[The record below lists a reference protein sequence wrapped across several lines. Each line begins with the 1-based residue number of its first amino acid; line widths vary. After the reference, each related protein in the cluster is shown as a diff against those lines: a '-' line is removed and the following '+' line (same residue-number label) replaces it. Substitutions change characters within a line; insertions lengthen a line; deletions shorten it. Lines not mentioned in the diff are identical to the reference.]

1 MSVKITDLV
10 DERAIQQLK
19 DLQVEFTMTKE
30 KYAEIAKEIAQ
41 GLSFKIDGLADLQ
54 KYNEMLNR
62 QTKEESETREKLNN
76 IIKKRDEVIA
86 NTTNTISRE
95 LAEQEK
101 LNKAHR
107 EAFVED
113 ERYKKIMEE
122 INGTYENRV
131 KRLIQVENAIKSNKA
146 AQKELTED
154 LKKGKMT
161 YADYEAQLVQLVAK
175 QRELAQE
182 KSNLNTHLK
191 NEEREMQTVSGSYNQ
206 MSQRLE
212 LLKKAYKSLNEEER
226 NAGMGKELE
235 SAIQDLDAHL
245 KDMAADMGE
254 FQRNVGNYAIAN
266 GQLITINKE
275 LISALESEATSVAEA
290 EEQNKKLAKAISEVD
305 LTSSSAQQEID
316 AYNSKIEK
324 NKKFIENNTDA
335 LEEAN
340 KILKVN
346 ARTIEEAENQNA
358 ILVKA
363 IKKVDLTAD
372 GASEQIEEYSK
383 KIEENTRFINKNS
396 GASEGLV
403 DSMGDLLG
411 VNTKFGSSLQALS
424 QNSAGNV
431 FEGIGIKAKALG
443 KTLLGLLANPY
454 VLALL
459 GIAGTV
465 AAFKWWYDYNKGLVE
480 ATKLTQDFTGLT
492 GDELKVARNEVQALA
507 DMYDKDFKEVLQ
519 STNAVSKQFGLSFQ
533 KSLSLVKDGFVSGAD
548 ANGEFLEN
556 LKEYPAYFKEAG
568 LSASQFIA
576 ITTQANKAGI
586 YSDKGIDVIKEANL
600 RIREMTTSTADAL
613 EGIGIS
619 SKKVQEELANG
630 SKTTFDIMQE
640 VSAKLA
646 EYPEASAA
654 VGTAIADIF
663 GGPGEDAGLQ
673 YILTLKDIDTNLDN
687 VKERAGELGAL
698 QEEQL
703 ESQIELENTIAA
715 VFDATGGNFESM
727 TTKAKIFVNNGI
739 VAIIKGAVGII
750 NYFRKLYNDSL
761 AFRVIVEV
769 ITLNFKNMWTTVKL
783 LFGFMI
789 DQLKVIGSA
798 LHGAFTLNWDEVSAA
813 WQRGIEN
820 QKKFV
825 KDWIASTKKNVEDGI
840 QNVIDGQLD
849 MIEIDIDVTT
859 TPTTPAKG
867 NGNTSKTGNYQSKS
881 QKDAD
886 AKGAKNQRKDRE
898 REAKEQQK
906 RVQEQLKMLE
916 ALQQSEID
924 LMEEGYEKEVAKIK
938 MGYAKRINAIK
949 GNSEE
954 ELQLKANLLQEMNN
968 KLAQYELAYNQ
979 QREKINLENKLA
991 SVEKGS
997 KEELDL
1003 KLSQLDK
1010 QRDAELEAAKRT
1022 GADVTL
1028 IEAKYLK
1035 KRQEL
1040 QEQYASERIKVIQ
1053 GEQAA
1058 SQIILDKM
1066 YSDKMTELK
1075 LNYARELKAAEG
1087 NAEKIAEIEEEF
1099 ERKSY
1104 IVAQAYA
1111 ERTVQLQI
1119 DSLKKQLTESNL
1131 SAEER
1136 KRIEEELTKAETN
1149 LANIKSDAVIENIK
1163 REGEADDKLRKKRMD
1178 NIQKWLDV
1186 AKEAISAIS
1195 DLISAIY
1202 DAQIAKIEE
1211 EQEANEEA
1219 TEAEIERISELEES
1233 KAITKEEAEARKR
1246 AAEEKSAKK
1255 NEELEKKKAELQYKQ
1270 AVLQKATDLAQAAIS
1285 TALGIITT
1293 IAQMGMPAAIPMIAV
1308 VGTLGAIQMATIAAT
1323 PIPKYAK
1330 GTGDKG
1336 HEGGLAI
1343 VGDGGK
1349 REAVIVDNTLWITPD
1364 IPTLVDMPKGSVVLP
1379 DASRF
1384 IEMSAV
1390 DSINSIPSYS
1400 DNKPKIIV
1408 NNDYSKLERE
1418 VRGLS
1423 DLIRKQTK
1431 QQHID
1436 ANNAQYELYKQRMI

>member
-10 DERAIQQLK
+10 DKETINNIIALGTA
-19 DLQVEFTMTKE
+19 FATTKKE
-30 KYAEIAKEIAQ
+30 YEALAETIVK
-41 GLSFKIDGLADLQ
+41 GLNFKIEGIEDLR
-54 KYNEMLNR
+54 KYSEMLNKH
-62 QTKEESETREKLNN
+62 TKEEGEIREKLNT
-76 IIKKRDEVIA
+76 IIKKRDEIIA

-101 LNKAHR
+101 INKAHR
-107 EAFVED
+107 EAFEYED
-113 ERYKKIMEE
+113 RYKKLMEGM
-122 INGTYENRV
+122 NGTYENRV
-131 KRLIQVENAIKSNKA
+131 RRLIQVESAIKSNKA
-146 AQKELTED
+146 AQKELSED
-154 LKKGKMT
+154 LKKGSISSK
-161 YADYEAQLVQLVAK
+161 DYETQLVQLVAK

-182 KSNLNTHLK
+182 KANLNTHLK

-206 MSQRLE
+206 MSQRLD

-226 NAGMGKELE
+226 NTGMGKELE

-275 LISALESEATSVAEA
+275 LISVLESEATSVAEA

-305 LTSSSAQQEID
+305 LTSSSAQQEIN

-324 NKKFIENNTDA
+324 NKKFIEDNTDS

-340 KILKVN
+340 KVLKVN

-358 ILVKA
+358 ILQKA

-383 KIEENTRFINKNS
+383 KIEENTRFINQNS

-403 DSMGDLLG
+403 DSIGDLLG
-411 VNTKFGSSLQALS
+411 VNTRFGSSLQALS
-424 QNSAGNV
+424 QNSAGSV
-431 FEGIGIKAKALG
+431 FEGIGVKAKALG
-443 KTLLGLLANPY
+443 KTLMGLLANPY

-480 ATKLTQDFTGLT
+480 ATKLTKDFTGLT
-492 GDELKVARNEVQALA
+492 GDELKAARNEVQALA

-533 KSLSLVKDGFVSGAD
+533 ESLALVKDGFVAGAD
-548 ANGEFLEN
+548 VNGEFLEN
-556 LKEYPAYFKEAG
+556 IKEYPAYFREAG
-568 LSASQFIA
+568 ISASEFIA
-576 ITTQANKAGI
+576 ITTQANQAGI
-586 YSDKGIDVIKEANL
+586 YSDKGIDVIKEGNL
-600 RIREMTTSTADAL
+600 RIREMTTATADAL

-646 EYPEASAA
+646 EFPESSSA
-654 VGTAIADIF
+654 VGTALADIF

-687 VKERAGELGAL
+687 VKERAGELGKL

-703 ESQIELENTIAA
+703 QSQIELENTIAA
-715 VFDATGGNFESM
+715 VFDATGGNFETM
-727 TTKAKIFVNNGI
+727 TTKAKTFVNNGI
-739 VAIIKGAVGII
+739 IAIIKGAVGII

-761 AFRVIVEV
+761 AFRWVVESV
-769 ITLNFKNMWTTVKL
+769 TLNFKNMWNVVKL
-783 LFGFMI
+783 LFGYMI

-813 WQRGIEN
+813 WQKGIEN

-825 KDWIASTKKNVEDGI
+825 KDWIAGTKKNIEEGI
-840 QNVIDGQLD
+840 QNIKDGQLD
-849 MIEIDIDVTT
+849 MIEINLDVTPTST
-859 TPTTPAKG
+859 TTT
-867 NGNTSKTGNYQSKS
+867 NGNNGTGDGKSKA
-881 QKDAD
+881 QKDAE
-886 AKGAKNQRKDRE
+886 AKE
-898 REAKEQQK
+898 REKALKEQQK
-906 RVQEQLKMLE
+906 KAQEQLKILE

-938 MGYAKRINAIK
+938 IGYAKRINAIK

-954 ELQLKANLLQEMNN
+954 ELQTKGNLLQEMNN

-991 SVEKGS
+991 TVKKGS

-1010 QRDAELEAAKRT
+1010 QKEAELKVANRT
-1022 GADVTL
+1022 GADITL
-1028 IEAKYLK
+1028 IEAKYQA

-1040 QEQYASERIKVIQ
+1040 QENYASERIKVLQ
-1053 GEQAA
+1053 NEHSTEQV
-1058 SQIILDKM
+1058 LFDKQ
-1066 YSDKMTELK
+1066 YANKMNELK
-1075 LNYARELKAAEG
+1075 LKYARELKMAKG
-1087 NAEKIAEIEEEF
+1087 NAEKIAEIEAKYE
-1099 ERKSY
+1099 KDSY
-1104 IVAQAYA
+1104 IVTQAYA
-1111 ERTVQLQI
+1111 ERTVQNQI
-1119 DSLKKQLTESNL
+1119 DLLKKQLQESNL

-1136 KRIEEELTKAETN
+1136 KRLEEELTKAEIN
-1149 LANIKSDAVIENIK
+1149 LSNMKSDAVIENVK
-1163 REGEADDKLRKKRMD
+1163 REGKADDDLRKKRMD
-1178 NIQKWLDV
+1178 NIQKWLDI

-1195 DLISAIY
+1195 DLASAIY
-1202 DAQIAKIEE
+1202 DAQIEKIEE
-1211 EQEANEEA
+1211 QQEANEE
-1219 TEAEIERISELEES
+1219 ESEKEMERIDTLVEHKVITQEEG
-1233 KAITKEEAEARKR
+1233 EARKR
-1246 AAEEKSAKK
+1246 AAEEKTAKK
-1255 NEELEKKKAELQYKQ
+1255 NEELEKKKAQIQYKQ
-1270 AVLQKATDLAQAAIS
+1270 ALWEKATNLAQAGIA
-1285 TALGIITT
+1285 TALA
-1293 IAQMGMPAAIPMIAV
+1293 IAQALPNIALAAIAGAM
-1308 VGTLGAIQMATIAAT
+1308 GAIQVATILAT

-1330 GTGDKG
+1330 GTGDGG
-1336 HEGGLAI
+1336 HSGGLAI

-1364 IPTLVDMPKGSVVLP
+1364 IPTLVDMPKGSVVFP
-1379 DASRF
+1379 DASKL
-1384 IEMSAV
+1384 IEKNAIN
-1390 DSINSIPSYS
+1390 SINSISPTYS
-1400 DNKPKIIV
+1400 ENKPKVVV
-1408 NNDYSKLERE
+1408 NNDYRNLERGIRE
-1418 VRGLS
+1418 LS
-1423 DLIRKQTK
+1423 ELIKKQTK
-1431 QQHID
+1431 QQHKD
-1436 ANNAQYELYKQRMI
+1436 ACNAQYEAYKQRMM